1 MVDVE
6 LLKILTELSL
16 LAIGSIA
23 FFFMRGLVAEVR
35 HLRLEMHQLNLKLER
50 HLSNISQLEHRLSIL
65 ESALNDLEKR
75 KNKVILDLTKPKKKG
90 GYYG

>member
-35 HLRLEMHQLNLKLER
+35 HLRLELHQLNLKLER
-50 HLSNISQLEHRLSIL
+50 HLSNISQLEHRVSVL
-65 ESALNDLEKR
+65 ENALRNLETR
-75 KNKVILDLTKPKKKG
+75 KNKVVLDLTNTKKKG
-90 GYYG
+90 GCYG